1 MTGWVDGWPESQP
14 WKHDPMCTEHTT
26 NIGEDAAFCVCDT
39 IARVRIQERE
49 RIAAD
54 IMEKVPCGALCP
66 VMGGAPCT
74 CDYAANLAALYAKAP
89 NV

>member
-1 MTGWVDGWPESQP
+1 ME
-14 WKHDPMCTEHTT
+14 HDPLCPMLDD
-26 NIGEDAAFCVCDT
+26 DAPPLCVCGV
-39 IARVRIQERE
+39 IARVRTDERE